1 MNAFRTLAIAA
12 AAPALAETIT
22 FDTLPGGAMIPTAY
36 GPADETLISNQ
47 YASIGVTF
55 TGTYANAP
63 PARRSPPR
71 STAGRR
77 GRTTS

>member
-22 FDTLPGGAMIPTAY
+22 FDTLPGGATIPTAY

-47 YASIGVTF
+47 YTS
-55 TGTYANAP
+55 GTYANAP